1 MKVYD
6 CFMFFDEN
14 LVLELRL
21 NLLDKYVDYF
31 VIVESKYN
39 HKGEAKKLN
48 FDIKKFKKFEQKIIY
63 IIYDQQPSDLYKF
76 EKEDTKRDIDGKY
89 IFNAYKRENAQRNL
103 ISQGLKNA
111 SLDDL
116 IIISD
121 VDEIPNLEKINFNKI
136 KNEILIFRQ
145 DMFYYKFNLKL
156 SNFKWTG
163 SKACKMKK
171 LISPQWLRNIKD
183 KKFAFYR
190 IDTFFSSTKYRNLK
204 FIEDGGWHYTNMKN
218 AKEIEHKLR
227 SYLHHQEFEA
237 NHINLEQIEKIIK
250 SKKAIY
256 NVNADKRQGKFGE
269 GPQLI
274 KINSD
279 EIPNYLKN
287 NPQIYSKWLD

>member
-39 HKGEAKKLN
+39 HKGEAKRLN

-190 IDTFFSSTKYRNLK
+190 FDTFFSSTKYRNLK

-279 EIPNYLKN
+279 KIPNYLKN

>member
-76 EKEDTKRDIDGKY
+76 EKKDTKRDIDSKY

-121 VDEIPNLEKINFNKI
+121 VDEIPKLEKINFNKI
-136 KNEILIFRQ
+136 KNEILVFRQ

-190 IDTFFSSTKYRNLK
+190 FDTFFSSTKYRNLK

>member
-103 ISQGLKNA
+103 ISQGLKN
-111 SLDDL
+111 SSPDDL

-190 IDTFFSSTKYRNLK
+190 FDTFFSSTKYRNLK

-256 NVNADKRQGKFGE
+256 DVNADKRQGKFGE

-279 EIPNYLKN
+279 KIPNYLKN

>member
-76 EKEDTKRDIDGKY
+76 EKEDTKHDIDSKY

-121 VDEIPNLEKINFNKI
+121 VDEIPKLEKINFNKI
-136 KNEILIFRQ
+136 KNEILVFRQ

-171 LISPQWLRNIKD
+171 LISPQWLRSVKD

-190 IDTFFSSTKYRNLK
+190 FDTFFSSTKYRNLK

-218 AKEIEHKLR
+218 AKEIEYKLR

-237 NHINLEQIEKIIK
+237 NHINLGQIEKIIK

-256 NVNADKRQGKFGE
+256 DVNADKRQSKFGE

>member
-48 FDIKKFKKFEQKIIY
+48 FDIKKFKKFEKKIIY

-76 EKEDTKRDIDGKY
+76 EKEDTKRDIDSKY

-111 SLDDL
+111 TLDDL

-121 VDEIPNLEKINFNKI
+121 VDEIPKLEKINLNEI
-136 KNEILIFRQ
+136 KNEILVFRQ

-171 LISPQWLRNIKD
+171 LISPQWLRSIKD

-190 IDTFFSSTKYRNLK
+190 FDTFFSSTKYRNLK

-237 NHINLEQIEKIIK
+237 NQINLGQIEKIIK

-256 NVNADKRQGKFGE
+256 DVNADKRQGKFGE

-287 NPQIYSKWLD
+287 NPEIYSKWLD

>member
-76 EKEDTKRDIDGKY
+76 EKEDTKHDIDSKY

-163 SKACKMKK
+163 SKACKLKK
-171 LISPQWLRNIKD
+171 LINPQWLRNIKD

-218 AKEIEHKLR
+218 AKEIEYKLR

-279 EIPNYLKN
+279 KIPNYLKN

>member
-31 VIVESKYN
+31 VIVESNYN
-39 HKGEAKKLN
+39 HKGEVKKLN

-76 EKEDTKRDIDGKY
+76 EKEDTKHDIDSKY

-111 SLDDL
+111 SQDDL

-171 LISPQWLRNIKD
+171 LISPQWLRSIKD

-190 IDTFFSSTKYRNLK
+190 FDTFFSSTKYRNLK

-256 NVNADKRQGKFGE
+256 DVNADKRQGKFGE

-279 EIPNYLKN
+279 EVPNYLKN

>member
-171 LISPQWLRNIKD
+171 LINPQWLRNIKD

-190 IDTFFSSTKYRNLK
+190 FDTFFSSTKYRNLK

-256 NVNADKRQGKFGE
+256 DVNADKRQGKFGE

-274 KINSD
+274 KINSE

>member
-103 ISQGLKNA
+103 ISQGLKN
-111 SLDDL
+111 SSPDDL